1 MMDYIARFGLEF
13 NPFLKNSKEILVEN
27 EESHEVRFRLNYL
40 VETKGFGLL
49 TGSPGL
55 GKTTALRS
63 FAASLNPS
71 RYKVVY
77 SSLSTLTVQEFYR
90 LLASSFGAEPA
101 SRKIDNFKL
110 IQDSVNYLAL
120 EKRITPVIIIDEAN
134 HMNGA
139 VLSDLKILFNFEM
152 DSRGRAVILLAGQ
165 PQLNNT
171 LRLNAH
177 EPLRQR
183 LVMNY
188 NMEGLSKEE
197 GRIYVTEKLKGAGC
211 RQTVFEENAL
221 EAVLNSANGTP
232 RVINRICDACLL
244 IADSKELHT
253 VTGETAMQAINDVQL
268 G

>member
-55 GKTTALRS
+55 SKTTALRS

-120 EKRITPVIIIDEAN
+120 EKRITPVIIIDEAS

-188 NMEGLSKEE
+188 NMEGLAKEE

-211 RQTVFEENAL
+211 KQTV
-221 EAVLNSANGTP
+221 VL
-232 RVINRICDACLL
+232 
-244 IADSKELHT
+244 
-253 VTGETAMQAINDVQL
+253 
-268 G
+268 

>member
-1 MMDYIARFGLEF
+1 MDYIARFGLEF

-55 GKTTALRS
+55 SKTTALRS

-90 LLASSFGAEPA
+90 LLPSSFGTKPA

-120 EKRITPVIIIDEAN
+120 EKRITPVIINEAN
-134 HMNGA
+134 HMNEA

-152 DSRGRAVILLAGQ
+152 DSRDRAVILLAGQ

-171 LRLNAH
+171 LRLNAY

-211 RQTVFEENAL
+211 KQTV
-221 EAVLNSANGTP
+221 VL
-232 RVINRICDACLL
+232 
-244 IADSKELHT
+244 
-253 VTGETAMQAINDVQL
+253 
-268 G
+268 

>member
-1 MMDYIARFGLEF
+1 MKIKGDFTQKTHPLYLYNMH
-13 NPFLKNSKEILVEN
+13 NP
-27 EESHEVRFRLNYL
+27 
-40 VETKGFGLL
+40 LL
-49 TGSPGL
+49 
-55 GKTTALRS
+55 
-63 FAASLNPS
+63 
-71 RYKVVY
+71 
-77 SSLSTLTVQEFYR
+77 
-90 LLASSFGAEPA
+90 
-101 SRKIDNFKL
+101 
-110 IQDSVNYLAL
+110 SV
-120 EKRITPVIIIDEAN
+120 
-134 HMNGA
+134 
-139 VLSDLKILFNFEM
+139 
-152 DSRGRAVILLAGQ
+152 
-165 PQLNNT
+165 
-171 LRLNAH
+171 RLNAH

-253 VTGETAMQAINDVQL
+253 VTGETAMQAINDIQP